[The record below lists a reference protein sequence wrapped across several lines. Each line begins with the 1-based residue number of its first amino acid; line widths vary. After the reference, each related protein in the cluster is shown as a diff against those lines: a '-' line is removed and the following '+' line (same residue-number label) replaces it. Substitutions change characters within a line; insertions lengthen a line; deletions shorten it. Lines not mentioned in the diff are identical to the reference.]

1 MNVEAQIIRA
11 AAKYYPDLIG
21 YLSGRARWIVA
32 SAPRELDAVKTAAE
46 YIRWLTNTVTDLYE
60 GGSKSDFIDTMAN
73 IIQEQLT
80 RAYNAA
86 WKESGEELPLPDYL
100 ASALEDAV
108 LGQYDFVD
116 GYAADIQA
124 AAKDGTP
131 IDGLLSRAEL
141 WAAQYGTAQDEAA
154 RLIALEN
161 GGNLK
166 WELGATEEH
175 CNSCASL
182 NGVVAP
188 AKLWEELGVHPK
200 DGPND
205 KLDCGGWRCD
215 CKCDP
220 TDEKATPDARSIIMV
235 AMAQG

>member
-1 MNVEAQIIRA
+1 MNITAQIIRA
-11 AAKYYPDLIG
+11 AVKYYPQLTPH
-21 YLSGRARWIVA
+21 LSGRARWIA
-32 SAPRELDAVKTAAE
+32 ATAPREIKTEDAFNRSIDNLVK
-46 YIRWLTNTVTDLYE
+46 RLYN
-60 GGSKSDFIDTMAN
+60 GGDIGDFIDGMAEL
-73 IIQEQLT
+73 IQQQLT

-86 WKESGEELPLPDYL
+86 WRNSGEELPLPDYL
-100 ASALEDAV
+100 ATALEDAI

-116 GYAADIQA
+116 GYAADIVQ
-124 AAKDGTP
+124 AAKDGAP
-131 IDGLLSRAEL
+131 IDPLLSRAEL
-141 WAAQYGTAQDEAA
+141 WAAQYGTAYDEAA

-161 GGNLK
+161 GDNLK
-166 WELGATEEH
+166 WELGATEQH

-182 NGVVAP
+182 DGVVAP

-220 TDEKATPDARSIIMV
+220 TDEKATPGAREIIMI

>member
-1 MNVEAQIIRA
+1 MNIEAQIICA
-11 AAKYYPDLIG
+11 AVNHYPEIIEH
-21 YLSGRARWIVA
+21 LSGRARWIIA
-32 SAPRELDAVKTAAE
+32 TAPRNVDAVKTEDAFNRSIANLV
-46 YIRWLTNTVTDLYE
+46 RRLYS
-60 GGSKSDFIDTMAN
+60 GGDNGAFVDGMAN
-73 IIQEQLT
+73 VIQQQLT

-100 ASALEDAV
+100 ASALEDAI

-116 GYAADIQA
+116 GYAADIRA

-141 WAAQYGTAQDEAA
+141 WAAQYGTAQDKAA
-154 RLIALEN
+154 RLIAIEN
-161 GGNLK
+161 SDNLR

-188 AKLWEELGVHPK
+188 AKLWEEIGVHPR

-215 CKCDP
+215 CKCDK
-220 TDEKATPDARSIIMV
+220 TDEKVTPDARSIIMV
-235 AMAQG
+235 AMSQK

>member
-1 MNVEAQIIRA
+1 MSIEAQIIRDA
-11 AAKYYPDLIG
+11 TKYYPDLIDH
-21 YLSGRARWIVA
+21 LSGRARWIVA
-32 SAPRELDAVKTAAE
+32 TAPRELDAVKT
-46 YIRWLTNTVTDLYE
+46 TDAMGRSISNLVKRLYG
-60 GGSKSDFIDTMAN
+60 GGSSGDFIDGMAN
-73 IIQEQLT
+73 IIQQQLT

-100 ASALEDAV
+100 ATALEDAI

-124 AAKDGTP
+124 AAKDGAP

-141 WAAQYGTAQDEAA
+141 WAAQYDTAQDEAA
-154 RLIALEN
+154 RLIAIEN
-161 GGNLK
+161 GDNLK

-220 TDEKATPDARSIIMV
+220 TSEKSTPDARSIIMV
-235 AMAQG
+235 AMAQK